1 MSKDLAQNDSVSKSL
16 RLLQLLACHES
27 MRVTELSREL
37 DVAVST
43 AHRLLNIMRS
53 HDFVEQDLNSPRY
66 RLGPAALK
74 LGRQSRG
81 HPNLVPISHPHLVQL
96 CADLDE
102 TVNLVVLDGADAL
115 FLDGVQSRQPLRVA
129 TRTGA
134 RLPAYATAGGKVLLA
149 QLPYQSLRALYPQ
162 ELRRVTRYT
171 LPDMDALRYDLQKV
185 RERGYALN
193 LGEHLTEVS
202 AIGVPVCG
210 DHGRPIAAVT
220 LAGPATRCNRRRLK
234 AVAPGL
240 TETAAAI
247 TRALGEHAP
256 AADNAGPLPGA
267 ALEPGSALASVPAA
281 DAHVGA

>member
-1 MSKDLAQNDSVSKSL
+1 MSKDSAQSDSVSKSL
-16 RLLQLLACHES
+16 RMLLLLASHES

-43 AHRLLNIMRS
+43 AHRLVNIMRS
-53 HDFVEQDLNSPRY
+53 HDFVEQDLDSRRY

-74 LGRQSRG
+74 LGRQTRG
-81 HPNLVPISHPHLVQL
+81 DPNLVTVGHPHLVQL

-149 QLPYQSLRALYPQ
+149 QIPDTSLRMLYPE

-171 LPDMDALRYDLQKV
+171 LPDLQALRHDLQKV

-193 LGEHLTEVS
+193 LGEHLTEVY
-202 AIGVPVCG
+202 AIGVPVDG
-210 DHGRPIAAVT
+210 NHGRPIAAIT
-220 LAGPATRCNRRRLK
+220 IAGPSTRWNRTRLRAVVPRLTDTAAEITRGLRGHAPPADNSG
-234 AVAPGL
+234 AVA
-240 TETAAAI
+240 
-247 TRALGEHAP
+247 
-256 AADNAGPLPGA
+256 N
-267 ALEPGSALASVPAA
+267 
-281 DAHVGA
+281 